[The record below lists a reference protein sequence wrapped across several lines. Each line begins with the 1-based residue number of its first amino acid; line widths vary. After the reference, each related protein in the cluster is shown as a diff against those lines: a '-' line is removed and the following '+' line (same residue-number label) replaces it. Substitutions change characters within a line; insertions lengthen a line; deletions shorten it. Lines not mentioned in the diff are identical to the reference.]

1 MPTGAVGFEMGLTP
15 KTRSLKRASQDSSG
29 TSLLKSFKLA
39 HSQLIILLTVIT
51 ITVITITSHLM
62 GQATVA
68 AQEATPVYVDID
80 TAGVHQPAIDTLKE
94 GGFFDGTECGV
105 QRFCPNDPMT
115 RWVMAVW
122 LIRAHYGTDNI
133 GDTNSTFADVDDLLW
148 WAPHTQR
155 LAELGIT
162 QGCDVFPLR
171 YCPQDT
177 VTRAQMASFLVR
189 YLNLD
194 PAPSA
199 GFTDTENNV
208 HATNIDAI
216 AAAGITK
223 GCATQPLRYC
233 PDHPVTRGQMATFLL
248 RAFNTQP

>member
-1 MPTGAVGFEMGLTP
+1 MMSNRRLN
-15 KTRSLKRASQDSSG
+15 RASRDSSG
-29 TSLLKSFKLA
+29 THHRRLFSIRYNQLLV
-39 HSQLIILLTVIT
+39 LLTIVT
-51 ITVITITSHLM
+51 ISFHLI
-62 GQATVA
+62 GSSTVA
-68 AQEATPVYVDID
+68 AQQPTPVYVDID

-105 QRFCPNDPMT
+105 QRFCPNEPMT

-122 LIRAHYGTDNI
+122 LIRAHYGADNV

-171 YCPQDT
+171 YCPQKT

-194 PAPSA
+194 HAPSA
-199 GFTDTENNV
+199 GFTDTGNNV
-208 HATNIDAI
+208 HAANINAI
-216 AAAGITK
+216 AAAGITS

-233 PDHPVTRGQMATFLL
+233 PDRPVTRGQMATFLL
-248 RAFNTQP
+248 RAFNIQP